1 MDAIEVK
8 YAGLEDEGIRRFM
21 IEGERF
27 YPLDAVTFSI
37 TEQRDF
43 YNRFAAHFRKPRPF
57 GVAVQDFHVGH
68 IPCRRYT
75 PRKAH
80 GANLLYFHGGGFILG
95 GLESHDDVCADLAA
109 ETECMVIAVE
119 YRLAPEHP
127 FPAAL
132 EDCFAV
138 LLHMNWPTVVAGD
151 SAGGNLAAALCLKAR
166 DEKADVK
173 IRGQVL
179 IYPGLGGDTSRGSY
193 IAQANA
199 PGLSTADVLYYR
211 DVYQGRGHAYAEPLK
226 ASSHANLPQA
236 FMVAAGLDPLHDD
249 CAAYAAK
256 LKANGISAEV
266 RSEPLLVHAFIRARH
281 MSKPAAESF
290 AAVVAAIRQFAA

>member
-1 MDAIEVK
+1 
-8 YAGLEDEGIRRFM
+8 M
-21 IEGERF
+21 IEGERL
-27 YPLDAVTFSI
+27 YPLDAVNFSI
-37 TEQRDF
+37 AQQRAF
-43 YNRFAAHFRKPRPF
+43 YNLYAAHFRKPRPF
-57 GVAVQDFHVGH
+57 GVAVQDFLVGAV
-68 IPCRRYT
+68 PCRRYT

-80 GANLLYFHGGGFILG
+80 GANLLYLHGGGFILG
-95 GLESHDDVCADLAA
+95 GLESHDDICAELAA

-138 LLHMNWPTVVAGD
+138 LSHMNWPTVVAGD

-166 DEKADVK
+166 DEKADVTIK
-173 IRGQVL
+173 GQVM
-179 IYPGLGGDTSRGSY
+179 IYPGLGGDTSQGSY
-193 IAQANA
+193 ITQANA

-211 DVYQGRGHAYAEPLK
+211 DVYKGGGHTFAQPLN
-226 ASSHANLPQA
+226 AASHANLPPA

-290 AAVVAAIRQFAA
+290 AAIVAAIRRFAA